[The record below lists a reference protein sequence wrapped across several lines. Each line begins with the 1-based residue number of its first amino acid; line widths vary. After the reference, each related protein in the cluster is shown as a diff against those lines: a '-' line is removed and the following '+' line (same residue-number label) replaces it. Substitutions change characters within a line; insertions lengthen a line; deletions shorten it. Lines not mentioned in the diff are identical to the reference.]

1 MGCIHKGLPF
11 CDQKGSEKVSLLRGS
26 EPRPRGYS
34 PLGTPK
40 MRSRSKKAKKRRSAA
55 FFFTLFRSSPIDPP
69 GLNSSTVYRVFGPL
83 CEGAP
88 AGAGG
93 GETKRLAAVSG
104 IVSPSVSFAD
114 SSLAEGAFCSTHFSE
129 TASLCRGIGGHR
141 FGRQAL
147 APENP
152 NEVVSRPKS

>member
-55 FFFTLFRSSPIDPP
+55 FFLTLFRSSP
-69 GLNSSTVYRVFGPL
+69 Y
-83 CEGAP
+83 
-88 AGAGG
+88 
-93 GETKRLAAVSG
+93 
-104 IVSPSVSFAD
+104 
-114 SSLAEGAFCSTHFSE
+114 
-129 TASLCRGIGGHR
+129 
-141 FGRQAL
+141 
-147 APENP
+147 
-152 NEVVSRPKS
+152 